1 MSNNL
6 NNIEEKMFGATY
18 PYYQNIKSPSDLG
31 MSGKGNLSALGKDIE
46 GLKEYVGLLV
56 SGKSKASK
64 TGQPLGNKFFL
75 QTGAK
80 CNAVDT
86 NTDVDRYIYINNV
99 PQGNIPFISAG
110 LGQNFTDFRGLIPG
124 VLSNLNALNP
134 YKMMQAFFAGSKP
147 DCQPIELQTID
158 INNNKSTETHYVALI
173 DIQNMDPCNFL
184 NKTNPITKQKCKQGF
199 TTMDPKGEAKG
210 QAKGEL
216 EQTNNINNDYYL
228 PYYEPDDII
237 IQSYLAS
244 LGVLGIYILYRL
256 GDKLT
261 K

>member
-18 PYYQNIKSPSDLG
+18 PYYKNIKSPSDLG

-199 TTMDPKGEAKG
+199 TTMTSEAEGE
-210 QAKGEL
+210 AKGEL
-216 EQTNNINNDYYL
+216 EQTNNINNSEYYL

-237 IQSYLAS
+237 IQSYFAS